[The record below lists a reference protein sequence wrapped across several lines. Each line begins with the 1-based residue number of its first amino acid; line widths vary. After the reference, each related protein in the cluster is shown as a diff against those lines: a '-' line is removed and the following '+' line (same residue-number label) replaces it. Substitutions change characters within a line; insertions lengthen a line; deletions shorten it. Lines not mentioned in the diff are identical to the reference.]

1 MQLSNYELEAILK
14 LRTTIMQGKWS
25 NEGLLSLLKLILSD
39 EGLNVKTVANAAALL
54 GKSTQYLRTTDK
66 CFEIDEKQ
74 YIYLN

>member
-1 MQLSNYELEAILK
+1 MQLTDYELKAIIK

-39 EGLNVKTVANAAALL
+39 DGLNVKTVANAAKEL

-66 CFEIDEKQ
+66 CFKVDNTQ
-74 YIYLN
+74 FIYLN